1 MKSIKYD
8 LPFLALRDVVVF
20 PGNVTTLFV
29 GREKSINALNHAMSG
44 NKKILLGAQRDG
56 TLDDPDYEDIFD
68 VITTATP
75 PAFAMISGMMIIPF
89 LFSILSASYVTGPL
103 AASTI
108 RFDFI
113 SEAFSILITFSLA
126 AGIKISNFSFRREL
140 PSLINSPPLKP

>member
-44 NKKILLGAQRDG
+44 NKKILLGAQIDG

-68 VITTATP
+68 VVTMAT
-75 PAFAMISGMMIIPF
+75 
-89 LFSILSASYVTGPL
+89 ILSIDPN
-103 AASTI
+103 
-108 RFDFI
+108 
-113 SEAFSILITFSLA
+113 SL
-126 AGIKISNFSFRREL
+126 IKINNAKNKYKK
-140 PSLINSPPLKP
+140 III

>member
-44 NKKILLGAQRDG
+44 NKKILLGAQIDG

-68 VITTATP
+68 VVTMAT
-75 PAFAMISGMMIIPF
+75 
-89 LFSILSASYVTGPL
+89 ILQ
-103 AASTI
+103 
-108 RFDFI
+108 
-113 SEAFSILITFSLA
+113 LIKLPDGTLKVLVE
-126 AGIKISNFSFRREL
+126 GINRCQK
-140 PSLINSPPLKP
+140 LKPINEK